1 VPERIENY
9 PYIVPI
15 TTRWM
20 DNDVYGH
27 VNNVT
32 YYSYFDTA
40 ANHFLIHEG
49 GLDIHESPIVALVVE
64 SHCQYHQA
72 LAYPEP
78 LRAAVRVDRLGNRS
92 VTYGIGVFRAE
103 EPTAAAHGYF
113 VHVFVDRQSRRPV
126 PIPETM
132 RQALARIL
140 APAPDPGMD
149 GEGGRS

>member
-1 VPERIENY
+1 MPERIENY

-49 GLDIHESPIVALVVE
+49 GLDIHASSIVALVVE
-64 SHCQYHQA
+64 SHCRYHQA

-78 LRAAVRVDRLGNRS
+78 VRAAVRVDRLGNSS
-92 VTYGIGVFRAE
+92 VTYGIGVFRAS
-103 EPTAAAHGYF
+103 EPTAAAQGYF

-126 PIPETM
+126 PIPEAM
-132 RQALARIL
+132 RQALARIVG
-140 APAPDPGMD
+140 PAPDAGPG
-149 GEGGRS
+149 GG